1 MKKYLL
7 LLAAFGI
14 FLFVSCSDDDDDNE
28 EMSITGT
35 WELTSTT
42 PPIPGWD
49 LEACPENPTITF
61 TANGTAVWTLY
72 DSENECAESSSEG
85 TWVKNSGN
93 NYTVTVPNWG
103 EVTGTVTFS
112 GANQF
117 DFSTTIQSF
126 PVVLTFQ
133 K

>member
-1 MKKYLL
+1 MKKFLL
-7 LLAAFGI
+7 LLAAFGL
-14 FLFVSCSDDDDDNE
+14 FLFASCSDDDDNNE
-28 EMSITGT
+28 EQSINGT
-35 WELTSTT
+35 WELTAVT

-49 LEACPENPTITF
+49 FSACPNNPEITF
-61 TANGTAVWTLY
+61 TANGTAMWTLY
-72 DSENECAESSSEG
+72 DSENDCAESTSEG

-93 NYTVTVPNWG
+93 NYTVSVPELG
-103 EVTGTVTFS
+103 DVTGTVTFS

-117 DFSTTIQSF
+117 NFNTTVQSF